1 MRRQKMDISN
11 KLMDHI
17 ATASGGGFVVILMSV
32 VFLVAGFVMLIK
44 GADMFVDGASKV
56 AVKLKVPLIVIGLT
70 IVAFGTSA
78 PEAAISITSACQDN
92 AGIAVGN
99 IIGSNI
105 MNILVILGI
114 SSLFAVLPVKKTTF
128 IYEIPFVVLITVV
141 LLLEGLDGDV
151 SFVDALILI
160 ALFIAFFVYLIVL
173 SKKGTG
179 GGDDEIAPLT
189 EKDTVPKMILFILLG
204 LAMIVFG
211 SDFTVT
217 GATKI
222 AEAIGVD
229 SRLIGLTIVAF
240 GTSLPEL
247 VTSVT
252 AARKNAVDIAI
263 GNIIGSNIFNIL
275 FVLGLAGAVSPNP
288 IAFQPVFIIDAFVAI
303 YSAVLLWLCL
313 IKDRKL
319 GKLGG
324 IIMLVSYAA
333 YFVYLLLQPVI
344 FANAG

>member
-1 MRRQKMDISN
+1 MEVSDKLLGLISG
-11 KLMDHI
+11 
-17 ATASGGGFVVILMSV
+17 AVGGNGVIVMILSV
-32 VFLVAGFVMLIK
+32 VFLVVGFVMLIK

-99 IIGSNI
+99 VVGSNI
-105 MNILVILGI
+105 MNILIILGI
-114 SSLFAVLPVKKTTF
+114 SALFAVLPVKETTF
-128 IYEIPFVVLITVV
+128 RYEIPFVIFITAV
-141 LLLEGLDGDV
+141 LLIEGLDGNIGKIDAV
-151 SFVDALILI
+151 ILLVLFVI
-160 ALFIAFFVYLIVL
+160 FFVYLIML
-173 SKKGTG
+173 SKKGDSG
-179 GGDDEIAPLT
+179 AADDVAPLT

-204 LAMIVFG
+204 LVLIVFG

-222 AEAIGVD
+222 AEALGVE
-229 SRLIGLTIVAF
+229 SRIIGLTIVAF

-252 AARKNAVDIAI
+252 AAKKNAVDIAI

-275 FVLGLAGAVSPNP
+275 FVAGLAGIFSPNP
-288 IAFQPVFIIDAFVAI
+288 IGFEPTFIIDTIVAI
-303 YSAVLLWLCL
+303 VAAVLLWLFV

-319 GKLGG
+319 GKIGG
-324 IIMLVSYAA
+324 IIMIAAYAL
-333 YFVYLLLQPVI
+333 YFVYLLLQPMI
-344 FANAG
+344 FGAAQ

>member
-1 MRRQKMDISN
+1 MELSN
-11 KLMDHI
+11 VLMGMVSD
-17 ATASGGGFVVILMSV
+17 AVGGNAVIVILLSL

-78 PEAAISITSACQDN
+78 PEAAVSITSVCQTDAN
-92 AGIAVGN
+92 AGAGIAVGN

-105 MNILVILGI
+105 MNILIILGI
-114 SSLFAVLPVKKTTF
+114 SALFAVLPVKRPTF
-128 IYEIPFVVLITVV
+128 IYEIPFVILITVV
-141 LLLEGLDGDV
+141 LLILGLDGDV
-151 SFVDALILI
+151 SRLDALVLI
-160 ALFIAFFVYLIVL
+160 GLFIVFFVYLIIL
-173 SKKGTG
+173 SKKG
-179 GGDDEIAPLT
+179 DSSAEDEVAPLT

-204 LAMIVFG
+204 LVMIVFG

-252 AARKNAVDIAI
+252 AAKKNVVDIAI

-275 FVLGLAGAVSPNP
+275 FVLGLAGIVSPNP
-288 IAFQPVFIIDAFVAI
+288 IVFQPVFIIDTIVAI
-303 YSAVLLWLCL
+303 FAALLLWLCVF
-313 IKDRKL
+313 KDKKL
-319 GKLGG
+319 GRIGG
-324 IIMLVSYAA
+324 VIMILSYAA
-333 YFVYLLLQPVI
+333 YFVYLLLQPMI
-344 FANAG
+344 FTS

>member
-1 MRRQKMDISN
+1 MDAVQS
-11 KLMDHI
+11 
-17 ATASGGGFVVILMSV
+17 AGVGGFVVILVSV
-32 VFLVAGFVMLIK
+32 VFLVIGFVMLIK

-78 PEAAISITSACQDN
+78 PEAAISITSACQNN

-99 IIGSNI
+99 VIGSNI
-105 MNILVILGI
+105 MNILIILGI
-114 SSLFAVLPVKKTTF
+114 SSLFAVLPVKNTTF
-128 IYEIPFVVLITVV
+128 RYEIPFVIFITVV
-141 LLLEGLDGDV
+141 LLIEGLDGDV
-151 SFVDALILI
+151 NFWDSIILLV
-160 ALFIAFFVYLIVL
+160 LFAVFFAYLIVL
-173 SKKGTG
+173 SKKGNG
-179 GGDDEIAPLT
+179 DAGDDVAPLT

-204 LAMIVFG
+204 LVMIVFG

-222 AEAIGVD
+222 AESLGVD

-252 AARKNAVDIAI
+252 AAKKNAVDIAI

-275 FVLGLAGAVSPNP
+275 FVLGIAGAVSPDP
-288 IAFQPVFIIDAFVAI
+288 IGFQSVFIIDAVIAI
-303 YSAVLLWLCL
+303 FAALLLWICVF
-313 IKDRKL
+313 KDKKL
-319 GKLGG
+319 GRAGG
-324 IIMLVSYAA
+324 IVMLVCYAA
-333 YFVYLLLQPVI
+333 YFAYLVLQPMI
-344 FANAG
+344 FTAA

>member
-1 MRRQKMDISN
+1 MDAVES
-11 KLMDHI
+11 
-17 ATASGGGFVVILMSV
+17 AVGGGFVVILLSL
-32 VFLVAGFVMLIK
+32 VFLVAGFIMLIK

-99 IIGSNI
+99 VIGSNI
-105 MNILVILGI
+105 MNILIILGI

-128 IYEIPFVVLITVV
+128 MYEIPFVILITVV

-151 SFVDALILI
+151 NKIDALILI
-160 ALFIAFFVYLIVL
+160 ALFIVFFVYLIIL
-173 SKKGTG
+173 SKKGIG
-179 GGDDEIAPLT
+179 GGEDEIAPLT
-189 EKDTVPKMILFILLG
+189 EKDTVLKMILFIIVG
-204 LAMIVFG
+204 LVMIVFG

-229 SRLIGLTIVAF
+229 SRLIGLTVVAF

-252 AARKNAVDIAI
+252 AAKKNAVDIAI

-275 FVLGLAGAVSPNP
+275 FVLGIAGVVSPNP
-288 IAFQPVFIIDAFVAI
+288 IGFQPVFIIDAVVAI
-303 YSAVLLWLCL
+303 FAALLLWLCVL
-313 IKDRKL
+313 KDKKL
-319 GKLGG
+319 GRLGG
-324 IIMLVSYAA
+324 IIMLVVYAA
-333 YFVYLLLQPVI
+333 YFAYLLLQPMI
-344 FANAG
+344 FANV

>member
-1 MRRQKMDISN
+1 M
-11 KLMDHI
+11 
-17 ATASGGGFVVILMSV
+17 ILSV
-32 VFLVAGFVMLIK
+32 VFLVVGFVMLIK

-99 IIGSNI
+99 VIGSNI
-105 MNILVILGI
+105 MNILIILGI
-114 SSLFAVLPVKKTTF
+114 SSLFAVLPVKETTF
-128 IYEIPFVVLITVV
+128 RYEIPFVIFITVV
-141 LLLEGLDGDV
+141 LLIEGLDGSIGKLDAV
-151 SFVDALILI
+151 ILLVLFVIF
-160 ALFIAFFVYLIVL
+160 FIYLIML
-173 SKKGTG
+173 SKKGDG
-179 GGDDEIAPLT
+179 GAADEVAPLT

-204 LAMIVFG
+204 LVLIVFG

-222 AEAIGVD
+222 AEALGVE
-229 SRLIGLTIVAF
+229 SRIIGLTIVAF

-252 AARKNAVDIAI
+252 AAKKNAVDIAI

-275 FVLGLAGAVSPNP
+275 FVAGLAGVFSPNP
-288 IAFQPVFIIDAFVAI
+288 IGFEPTFIIDAIVAI
-303 YSAVLLWLCL
+303 VAAVLLWLFVF
-313 IKDRKL
+313 KDKKMGR
-319 GKLGG
+319 LGG
-324 IIMLVSYAA
+324 IIMISVYAL
-333 YFVYLLLQPVI
+333 YFVYLLLQPMI
-344 FANAG
+344 FATAQ

>member
-1 MRRQKMDISN
+1 MEVSDKLLGLISG
-11 KLMDHI
+11 
-17 ATASGGGFVVILMSV
+17 AVGGNGVIVMILSV
-32 VFLVAGFVMLIK
+32 VFLVVGFVMLIK

-99 IIGSNI
+99 VIGSNI
-105 MNILVILGI
+105 MNILIILGI
-114 SSLFAVLPVKKTTF
+114 SSLFAVLPVKETTF
-128 IYEIPFVVLITVV
+128 RYEIPFVIFITVV
-141 LLLEGLDGDV
+141 LLIEGLDGSIGKLDAV
-151 SFVDALILI
+151 ILLVLFVIF
-160 ALFIAFFVYLIVL
+160 FIYLIML
-173 SKKGTG
+173 SKKGDG
-179 GGDDEIAPLT
+179 GAADEVAPLT

-204 LAMIVFG
+204 LVLIVFG

-222 AEAIGVD
+222 AEALGVE
-229 SRLIGLTIVAF
+229 SRIIGLTIVAF

-252 AARKNAVDIAI
+252 AAKKNAVDIAI

-275 FVLGLAGAVSPNP
+275 FVAGLAGVFSPNP
-288 IAFQPVFIIDAFVAI
+288 IGFEPTFIIDAIVAI
-303 YSAVLLWLCL
+303 VAAVLLWLFVF
-313 IKDRKL
+313 KDKKMGR
-319 GKLGG
+319 LGG
-324 IIMLVSYAA
+324 IIMISVYAL
-333 YFVYLLLQPVI
+333 YFVYLLLQPMI
-344 FANAG
+344 FATAQ

>member
-1 MRRQKMDISN
+1 MDLSNMIMNAIS
-11 KLMDHI
+11 D
-17 ATASGGGFVVILMSV
+17 AVGGNSLVVILLSV

-99 IIGSNI
+99 VVGSNI

-128 IYEIPFVVLITVV
+128 IYEIPFVVVITVV
-141 LLLEGLDGDV
+141 LLLEGLDGGI
-151 SFVDALILI
+151 SKLDAVILLL
-160 ALFIAFFVYLIVL
+160 LFAVFFGYLIVL
-173 SKKGTG
+173 SKKGG
-179 GGDDEIAPLT
+179 SASDDIEPLT

-204 LAMIVFG
+204 LVMIVFG

-247 VTSVT
+247 VTSIT

-275 FVLGLAGAVSPNP
+275 FVLGIAGAVSPNP
-288 IAFQPVFIIDAFVAI
+288 IGFQPVFRIDTIVAI
-303 YSAVLLWLCL
+303 LTAVLLWVCL

-319 GKLGG
+319 GKTGG
-324 IIMLVSYAA
+324 IIMLVCYAG
-333 YFVYLLLQPVI
+333 YFVYLLLQPMFFGTV
-344 FANAG
+344 

>member
-1 MRRQKMDISN
+1 MEISN
-11 KLMDHI
+11 ILMNLVSD
-17 ATASGGGFVVILMSV
+17 AVGGNAVIVILLSV

-99 IIGSNI
+99 VIGSNI

-114 SSLFAVLPVKKTTF
+114 SSLFALLPVKRTTF
-128 IYEIPFVVLITVV
+128 IYEIPFVVVITVV
-141 LLLEGLDGDV
+141 LLIEGLDGGI
-151 SFVDALILI
+151 SKLDAVILLL
-160 ALFIAFFVYLIVL
+160 LFAVFFGYLIVL
-173 SKKGTG
+173 SKKGESASE
-179 GGDDEIAPLT
+179 EIEPLT

-204 LAMIVFG
+204 LVMIVFG

-275 FVLGLAGAVSPNP
+275 FVLGVAGAVSPNP
-288 IAFQPVFIIDAFVAI
+288 IGFQPVFIIDAIVAVLT
-303 YSAVLLWLCL
+303 AVLLWVCL
-313 IKDRKL
+313 IKDKKL
-319 GKLGG
+319 GKIGG
-324 IIMLVSYAA
+324 VIMLVCYAG
-333 YFVYLLLQPVI
+333 YFVYLLLQPMLVT
-344 FANAG
+344 AA